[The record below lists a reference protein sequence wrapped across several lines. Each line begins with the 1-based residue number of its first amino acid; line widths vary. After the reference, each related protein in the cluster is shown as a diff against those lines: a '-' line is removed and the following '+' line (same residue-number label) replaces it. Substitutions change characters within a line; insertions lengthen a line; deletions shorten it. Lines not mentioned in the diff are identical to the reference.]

1 VIWQSSSLLEPRLNR
16 VRVTPT
22 VQPEVETSPSEDTL
36 TDAERDQLHRV
47 LVHND
52 PITPFDFVIAVLLRF
67 FGLSSP
73 DAQRVTWTAHTSGIA
88 LVATLPLAEAQKRV
102 GRAHFAAGLEGYPL
116 TFTIE
121 PA

>member
-1 VIWQSSSLLEPRLNR
+1 MTGQTSNLTEPQPDQAHMTRNI
-16 VRVTPT
+16 
-22 VQPEVETSPSEDTL
+22 QPEVETSPAKETLEDS
-36 TDAERDQLHRV
+36 ERDRLHRV

-67 FGLSSP
+67 FGLP
-73 DAQRVTWTAHTSGIA
+73 YQDAQRVTLTAHTTGIA
-88 LVATLPLAEAQKRV
+88 LVAVLPLGEAQKRV
-102 GRAHFAAGLEGYPL
+102 GQAHFAAGLEGYPL